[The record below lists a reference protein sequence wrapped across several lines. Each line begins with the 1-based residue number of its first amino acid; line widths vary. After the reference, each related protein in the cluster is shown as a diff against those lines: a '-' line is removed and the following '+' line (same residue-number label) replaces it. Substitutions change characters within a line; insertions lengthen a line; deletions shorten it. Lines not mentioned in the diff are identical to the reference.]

1 MAALRLLQSSSDHS
15 HFTMES
21 SKKDEFRNLMPV
33 QIIIQYKCKDKHFLT
48 GQHLESL
55 ALMSPASIRWSSANQ
70 EMKGKIT
77 FKVLVVYIES
87 TDL

>member
-48 GQHLESL
+48 GRKDKHFLTGQHLESL
-55 ALMSPASIRWSSANQ
+55 ALMSPASIR
-70 EMKGKIT
+70 
-77 FKVLVVYIES
+77 
-87 TDL
+87 

>member
-1 MAALRLLQSSSDHS
+1 
-15 HFTMES
+15 
-21 SKKDEFRNLMPV
+21 MPV
-33 QIIIQYKCKDKHFLT
+33 QIIIQYKRKDKHFLT
-48 GQHLESL
+48 CQHLESL
-55 ALMSPASIRWSSANQ
+55 AVMSPASIRWSSANQ